1 MSQKYNII
9 INNDNFDYVAEHF
22 NNVTILKYTEENIYG
37 ETNKIAIEVIEGDS
51 CNYKIIIDDQI
62 IYLDIFQAE
71 KIAAALIIATA
82 VKININQSL

>member
-1 MSQKYNII
+1 MIDI
-9 INNDNFDYVAEHF
+9 
-22 NNVTILKYTEENIYG
+22 KYTEENMYG
-37 ETNKIAIEVIEGDS
+37 EPNKIAIEVIENDS